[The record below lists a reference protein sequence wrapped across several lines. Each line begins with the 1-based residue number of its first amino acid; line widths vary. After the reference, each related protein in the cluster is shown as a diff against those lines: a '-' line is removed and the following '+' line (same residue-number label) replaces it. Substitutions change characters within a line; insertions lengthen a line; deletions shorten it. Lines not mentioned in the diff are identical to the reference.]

1 MPREGQFSLT
11 EVRTYS
17 PPASQRWY
25 VRPLRREG
33 LLRKC
38 CRIAIYHFE
47 SKIISRGAGRSAI
60 AAAAYQ
66 SGEKLYN
73 DYDGLT
79 HDYTKKGGVL
89 YTEIL
94 LPPQA
99 PTAWKD
105 RQTLWA
111 AVESAEKTKDSRL
124 ARQLIVALPIEL
136 GRDDWLLLLRGF
148 IRTECVDKGM
158 CADFAI
164 HDPDGH
170 NPHAHI
176 MLTMRPLDAHGK
188 WQSKTQKEYLCRKA
202 DKERG
207 FTAQEFLPAK
217 EDGWE
222 KQYKYKNAAGV
233 SAWLTPTQ
241 AARETGWERCSKQPK
256 AAKFGRQNPLCAR
269 WNSPEQLLDWREAWA
284 DAVNRTLE
292 EKQQSARVTHLSHAA
307 LGLDEQPTV
316 HEGSQARNL
325 ELRGIK
331 ADRCELNRQI
341 RADNKLLREL
351 KAQLAKLSKAVEN
364 AVEHIAETLERLRSS
379 LIMLQYRLLVNHKQA
394 DTWKRQVNY
403 YRPILQDYHAVTQQ
417 LADKKSEQ
425 EQLQTNRNAMSPLQ
439 IKQRRQL
446 AEQIATLTEEIEEL
460 RSRQAMILRN
470 LDCKNNGEA
479 QRFGSYLDKL
489 EEMQQNLA
497 AQREN
502 LAQRLSST
510 TKQYLEIEN
519 MIQPKDA
526 DAVHRHRTAMR
537 KASTAEIY
545 RQIQTTAT
553 VDDILFSKAEQ
564 RAEQITADT
573 RNDAVFTRKPT
584 EPTR

>member
-1 MPREGQFSLT
+1 
-11 EVRTYS
+11 
-17 PPASQRWY
+17 
-25 VRPLRREG
+25 
-33 LLRKC
+33 
-38 CRIAIYHFE
+38 
-47 SKIISRGAGRSAI
+47 
-60 AAAAYQ
+60 
-66 SGEKLYN
+66 
-73 DYDGLT
+73 
-79 HDYTKKGGVL
+79 
-89 YTEIL
+89 
-94 LPPQA
+94 
-99 PTAWKD
+99 
-105 RQTLWA
+105 
-111 AVESAEKTKDSRL
+111 VETTEKTKDSRL

-148 IRTECVDKGM
+148 IQTECVDKGM

-176 MLTMRPLDAHGK
+176 MVTMRPLDAHGK

-202 DKERG
+202 DEERG
-207 FTAQEFLPAK
+207 FTAQEFLQAK

-222 KQYKYKNAAGV
+222 KQYKYRSAAGV

-241 AARETGWERCSKQPK
+241 AAREPGWERCSKQPK

-284 DAVNRTLE
+284 DAVNRALE

-316 HEGSQARNL
+316 HEGSQARSL
-325 ELRGIK
+325 ELQGIK

-364 AVEHIAETLERLRSS
+364 TVEHIAETLERLRSS
-379 LIMLQYRLLVNHKQA
+379 LILLQYRLLVNHKQA
-394 DTWKRQVNY
+394 DTWKRQVRY
-403 YRPILQDYHAVTQQ
+403 YRPILQDYQAITKQ
-417 LADKKSEQ
+417 LTDKKSEQ
-425 EQLQTNRNAMSPLQ
+425 EQLQTNRSVLSPLQ
-439 IKQRRQL
+439 IAQRRQL
-446 AEQIATLTEEIEEL
+446 AEQIAALTEEIEEL
-460 RSRQAMILRN
+460 RSRQAMILHN

-489 EEMQQNLA
+489 EEMQEKLA
-497 AQREN
+497 AQRES
-502 LAQRLSST
+502 LVQQLSTT

-519 MIQPKDA
+519 TIQLKDA
-526 DAVHRHRTAMR
+526 DAIRQHRAARR

-545 RQIQTTAT
+545 HQIQATTD
-553 VDDILFSKAEQ
+553 VDDTLFSKAEQ
-564 RAEQITADT
+564 RVEQITADT
-573 RNDAVFTRKPT
+573 HNDAVPARKPT
-584 EPTR
+584 EHTR

>member
-1 MPREGQFSLT
+1 M
-11 EVRTYS
+11 
-17 PPASQRWY
+17 
-25 VRPLRREG
+25 
-33 LLRKC
+33 
-38 CRIAIYHFE
+38 
-47 SKIISRGAGRSAI
+47 
-60 AAAAYQ
+60 
-66 SGEKLYN
+66 
-73 DYDGLT
+73 
-79 HDYTKKGGVL
+79 
-89 YTEIL
+89 
-94 LPPQA
+94 
-99 PTAWKD
+99 WKD

-148 IRTECVDKGM
+148 IQTECVDKGM

-202 DKERG
+202 DEERG
-207 FTAQEFLPAK
+207 FTAQEFLQAK

-241 AARETGWERCSKQPK
+241 AANGPGWERCSKQPK

-269 WNSPEQLLDWREAWA
+269 WNSPEQLLEWREAWA
-284 DAVNRTLE
+284 DAVNRALE
-292 EKQQSARVTHLSHAA
+292 EKQQSARVTHLSHTA

-316 HEGSQARNL
+316 HEGSQAKKL
-325 ELRGIK
+325 EMQGIK

-351 KAQLAKLSKAVEN
+351 KAQLAKLSKVVGN
-364 AVEHIAETLERLRSS
+364 TVEHIAETLERLRSS

-417 LADKKSEQ
+417 LTDKKSEQ
-425 EQLQTNRNAMSPLQ
+425 KQLQTSRSAVSPLQ
-439 IKQRRQL
+439 IIQRRQL
-446 AEQIATLTEEIEEL
+446 AKQIAALTEEIEEL
-460 RSRQAMILRN
+460 RSRQAMILHN

-479 QRFGSYLDKL
+479 RRFGSYLDKL
-489 EEMQQNLA
+489 EEMQTRLV

-502 LAQRLSST
+502 LMQQHSKNMAQ
-510 TKQYLEIEN
+510 YIEVAN
-519 MIQPKDA
+519 TISPRNIRAVHHCRAALRPDITAEREYPLVDA
-526 DAVHRHRTAMR
+526 DNFDLSAMQY
-537 KASTAEIY
+537 AERY
-545 RQIQTTAT
+545 VDAQIKDNICKSQHDT
-553 VDDILFSKAEQ
+553 IAEQ
-564 RAEQITADT
+564 RQLPYYESCRCPLFRWFLQGKFCIQVQWFSTDKVNQVMLLANICHI
-573 RNDAVFTRKPT
+573 NFVYAVTYPRQCLC
-584 EPTR
+584 

>member
-1 MPREGQFSLT
+1 M
-11 EVRTYS
+11 
-17 PPASQRWY
+17 
-25 VRPLRREG
+25 
-33 LLRKC
+33 
-38 CRIAIYHFE
+38 
-47 SKIISRGAGRSAI
+47 
-60 AAAAYQ
+60 
-66 SGEKLYN
+66 
-73 DYDGLT
+73 
-79 HDYTKKGGVL
+79 
-89 YTEIL
+89 
-94 LPPQA
+94 
-99 PTAWKD
+99 
-105 RQTLWA
+105 WA

-202 DKERG
+202 DGERG
-207 FTAQEFLPAK
+207 FTAQEFLQAK

-222 KQYKYKNAAGV
+222 KQYKYKNASGV

-241 AARETGWERCSKQPK
+241 AAREPGWERCSKQPK

-284 DAVNRTLE
+284 DAVNRALE

-307 LGLDEQPTV
+307 LGLDERPTV

-351 KAQLAKLSKAVEN
+351 KAQLAKLSKAVGN
-364 AVEHIAETLERLRSS
+364 TVEHIAETLERLRSS

-417 LADKKSEQ
+417 LSDKKSEQ
-425 EQLQTNRNAMSPLQ
+425 EQLQTSRNTIPPLQ
-439 IKQRRQL
+439 IVQRRQL
-446 AEQIATLTEEIEEL
+446 AEQIAALTEEIEEL
-460 RSRQAMILRN
+460 RSRQAMILHN
-470 LDCKNNGEA
+470 LDCKNNSEA
-479 QRFGSYLDKL
+479 RRFGSYLDKL
-489 EEMQQNLA
+489 EKMQEKLT
-497 AQREN
+497 AQRES
-502 LAQRLSST
+502 LAQQLSAT

-519 MIQPKDA
+519 KIQPEDA

>member
-1 MPREGQFSLT
+1 M
-11 EVRTYS
+11 
-17 PPASQRWY
+17 
-25 VRPLRREG
+25 
-33 LLRKC
+33 
-38 CRIAIYHFE
+38 
-47 SKIISRGAGRSAI
+47 
-60 AAAAYQ
+60 
-66 SGEKLYN
+66 
-73 DYDGLT
+73 
-79 HDYTKKGGVL
+79 
-89 YTEIL
+89 
-94 LPPQA
+94 
-99 PTAWKD
+99 WKD

-148 IRTECVDKGM
+148 IQTECVDKGM

-202 DKERG
+202 NEERG
-207 FTAQEFLPAK
+207 FTAQEFLQAK

-241 AARETGWERCSKQPK
+241 AANGPGWERCSKQPK

-269 WNSPEQLLDWREAWA
+269 WNNPEQLLEWREAWA
-284 DAVNRTLE
+284 DAVNRALE
-292 EKQQSARVTHLSHAA
+292 EKQQSARVTHLSHTA

-316 HEGSQARNL
+316 HEGSQAKKL
-325 ELRGIK
+325 EMQGIK

-351 KAQLAKLSKAVEN
+351 KAQLAKLSKVVGN
-364 AVEHIAETLERLRSS
+364 TVEHIAETLERLRSS

-417 LADKKSEQ
+417 LTDKKSEQ
-425 EQLQTNRNAMSPLQ
+425 KQLQTSRSAVSPLQ
-439 IKQRRQL
+439 IIQRRQL
-446 AEQIATLTEEIEEL
+446 AKQIAALTEEIEEL
-460 RSRQAMILRN
+460 RSRQAMILHN

-489 EEMQQNLA
+489 EEMQEKLA
-497 AQREN
+497 AQRES
-502 LAQRLSST
+502 LAQQLSAT
-510 TKQYLEIEN
+510 TKQYLETEN
-519 MIQPKDA
+519 TIHPEYS
-526 DAVHRHRTAMR
+526 DAVCKQRAVLRPIIAAERERALFRENCMDD
-537 KASTAEIY
+537 ASL
-545 RQIQTTAT
+545 Q
-553 VDDILFSKAEQ
+553 LAEQ
-564 RAEQITADT
+564 LVDAKSKHSYNKNQRSSIRSRADRT
-573 RNDAVFTRKPT
+573 R
-584 EPTR
+584 

>member
-1 MPREGQFSLT
+1 M
-11 EVRTYS
+11 
-17 PPASQRWY
+17 
-25 VRPLRREG
+25 
-33 LLRKC
+33 
-38 CRIAIYHFE
+38 
-47 SKIISRGAGRSAI
+47 
-60 AAAAYQ
+60 
-66 SGEKLYN
+66 
-73 DYDGLT
+73 
-79 HDYTKKGGVL
+79 
-89 YTEIL
+89 
-94 LPPQA
+94 
-99 PTAWKD
+99 
-105 RQTLWA
+105 
-111 AVESAEKTKDSRL
+111 ESAEKTKDSRL

-136 GRDDWLLLLRGF
+136 GRNDWLLLLRGF
-148 IRTECVDKGM
+148 IQTECVDKGM

-176 MLTMRPLDAHGK
+176 MVTMRPLDAHGK

-202 DKERG
+202 DEERG
-207 FTAQEFLPAK
+207 FTAQEFLQSK

-222 KQYKYKNAAGV
+222 KQYKYRSAAGV
-233 SAWLTPTQ
+233 SALLTPTQ
-241 AARETGWERCSKQPK
+241 AAREPG
-256 AAKFGRQNPLCAR
+256 
-269 WNSPEQLLDWREAWA
+269 QLLDWREAWA
-284 DAVNRTLE
+284 DAVNRALE

-316 HEGSQARNL
+316 HEGSQARSL
-325 ELRGIK
+325 ELQGIK
-331 ADRCELNRQI
+331 ADLCELNRQI

-351 KAQLAKLSKAVEN
+351 KAQLAKLSKVVEN
-364 AVEHIAETLERLRSS
+364 TVEHIAETLERLRSS
-379 LIMLQYRLLVNHKQA
+379 LIMLQYRLLVNRKRA

-417 LADKKSEQ
+417 LTDKKSEQ
-425 EQLQTNRNAMSPLQ
+425 EQLQTNRSVLSPLQ
-439 IKQRRQL
+439 IVRRRQL

-489 EEMQQNLA
+489 EEMQEKLA
-497 AQREN
+497 AQRES
-502 LAQRLSST
+502 LAQQLSAT

>member
-1 MPREGQFSLT
+1 M
-11 EVRTYS
+11 
-17 PPASQRWY
+17 
-25 VRPLRREG
+25 
-33 LLRKC
+33 
-38 CRIAIYHFE
+38 
-47 SKIISRGAGRSAI
+47 
-60 AAAAYQ
+60 
-66 SGEKLYN
+66 
-73 DYDGLT
+73 
-79 HDYTKKGGVL
+79 
-89 YTEIL
+89 
-94 LPPQA
+94 
-99 PTAWKD
+99 
-105 RQTLWA
+105 WA
-111 AVESAEKTKDSRL
+111 AVETAEKTKDSRL

-148 IRTECVDKGM
+148 IQTECVGKGM

-176 MLTMRPLDAHGK
+176 MVTMRPLDAHGK
-188 WQSKTQKEYLCRKA
+188 WQRKTQKEYLCRKA
-202 DKERG
+202 DEERG
-207 FTAQEFLPAK
+207 FTAQEFLQAK
-217 EDGWE
+217 ENGWE
-222 KQYKYKNAAGV
+222 KQYKYRSAAGV

-241 AARETGWERCSKQPK
+241 AAREPGWERCSKQPK
-256 AAKFGRQNPLCAR
+256 AAKFGRQNPLCVR

-284 DAVNRTLE
+284 DAVNCALE

-316 HEGSQARNL
+316 HEGSQARSL
-325 ELRGIK
+325 ELQGIK

-351 KAQLAKLSKAVEN
+351 KAQLAKLSKFVEN
-364 AVEHIAETLERLRSS
+364 TVEHIAETLERLRSS
-379 LIMLQYRLLVNHKQA
+379 LIMLQYRLLVNRKRA

-403 YRPILQDYHAVTQQ
+403 YRPILQDYHAVTRQ
-417 LADKKSEQ
+417 LTDKKSEQ
-425 EQLQTNRNAMSPLQ
+425 EQLQTNRSVLSPLQ
-439 IKQRRQL
+439 IVRRRQL

-502 LAQRLSST
+502 LAQQLSAT

-519 MIQPKDA
+519 MIQPEDA

>member
-1 MPREGQFSLT
+1 M
-11 EVRTYS
+11 
-17 PPASQRWY
+17 
-25 VRPLRREG
+25 
-33 LLRKC
+33 
-38 CRIAIYHFE
+38 
-47 SKIISRGAGRSAI
+47 
-60 AAAAYQ
+60 
-66 SGEKLYN
+66 
-73 DYDGLT
+73 
-79 HDYTKKGGVL
+79 
-89 YTEIL
+89 
-94 LPPQA
+94 
-99 PTAWKD
+99 
-105 RQTLWA
+105 
-111 AVESAEKTKDSRL
+111 ESAEKTKDSRL

-148 IRTECVDKGM
+148 IQTECVDKGM

-170 NPHAHI
+170 NPPAHI

-202 DKERG
+202 DEERG
-207 FTAQEFLPAK
+207 FTAQEFLQAK

-222 KQYKYKNAAGV
+222 KQYKYRSAAGV

-241 AARETGWERCSKQPK
+241 AAREPGWERCSKQPK

-284 DAVNRTLE
+284 NTVNRALE

-316 HEGSQARNL
+316 HVGSQARSL
-325 ELRGIK
+325 ELQGIK

-341 RADNKLLREL
+341 RADNKLLWEL
-351 KAQLAKLSKAVEN
+351 KAQLAKLSKVVEN
-364 AVEHIAETLERLRSS
+364 TVEHIAETLERLRSS
-379 LIMLQYRLLVNHKQA
+379 LIMLQYRLLVNHRQA

-417 LADKKSEQ
+417 LTDKKSEQ
-425 EQLQTNRNAMSPLQ
+425 EQLQTNRNAIPPLQ
-439 IKQRRQL
+439 IIQRRQL
-446 AEQIATLTEEIEEL
+446 TEQIAALTEEIEEL
-460 RSRQAMILRN
+460 RSRQAMILHN
-470 LDCKNNGEA
+470 LECKNSGEA
-479 QRFGSYLDKL
+479 RRFGSYLDKL
-489 EEMQQNLA
+489 EEMQEKLT
-497 AQREN
+497 AQRES
-502 LAQRLSST
+502 LAQQLSAT

-519 MIQPKDA
+519 VIQPKNA

-545 RQIQTTAT
+545 RQIQTTAI

-573 RNDAVFTRKPT
+573 RNNAVFTRKPT

>member
-1 MPREGQFSLT
+1 M
-11 EVRTYS
+11 
-17 PPASQRWY
+17 
-25 VRPLRREG
+25 
-33 LLRKC
+33 
-38 CRIAIYHFE
+38 
-47 SKIISRGAGRSAI
+47 
-60 AAAAYQ
+60 
-66 SGEKLYN
+66 
-73 DYDGLT
+73 
-79 HDYTKKGGVL
+79 
-89 YTEIL
+89 
-94 LPPQA
+94 
-99 PTAWKD
+99 
-105 RQTLWA
+105 WA
-111 AVESAEKTKDSRL
+111 AVETAEKTKDSRL

-136 GRDDWLLLLRGF
+136 ERDDWLLLLRGF
-148 IRTECVDKGM
+148 IQMECVDKGM
-158 CADFAI
+158 CADFAT

-176 MLTMRPLDAHGK
+176 MVTMRPLDAHGK

-202 DKERG
+202 DEERG
-207 FTAQEFLPAK
+207 FTAQEFLQAK

-222 KQYKYKNAAGV
+222 KQYKYRSAAGV

-241 AARETGWERCSKQPK
+241 AAREPGWERCSKQPK

-284 DAVNRTLE
+284 DAVNRALE

-316 HEGSQARNL
+316 HEGSQARSL
-325 ELRGIK
+325 ELQGIK

-351 KAQLAKLSKAVEN
+351 KAQLAKLSKVVEN
-364 AVEHIAETLERLRSS
+364 TVEHIAETLERLRSS
-379 LIMLQYRLLVNHKQA
+379 LIMLQYRLLMNRKRA
-394 DTWKRQVNY
+394 DTWERQVNY

-417 LADKKSEQ
+417 LSDKKSEQ
-425 EQLQTNRNAMSPLQ
+425 EQLQTNRNAVPLLQ
-439 IKQRRQL
+439 IAQRRQL
-446 AEQIATLTEEIEEL
+446 AEQIAALTEEIEEL
-460 RSRQAMILRN
+460 RSRQAMILHN
-470 LDCKNNGEA
+470 LDCKNNSEA

-502 LAQRLSST
+502 LAQQLSAT

-519 MIQPKDA
+519 MIQPEDA

-564 RAEQITADT
+564 HAEQITADT
-573 RNDAVFTRKPT
+573 RNDAAFTRKPT

>member
-1 MPREGQFSLT
+1 M
-11 EVRTYS
+11 
-17 PPASQRWY
+17 
-25 VRPLRREG
+25 
-33 LLRKC
+33 
-38 CRIAIYHFE
+38 
-47 SKIISRGAGRSAI
+47 
-60 AAAAYQ
+60 
-66 SGEKLYN
+66 
-73 DYDGLT
+73 
-79 HDYTKKGGVL
+79 
-89 YTEIL
+89 
-94 LPPQA
+94 
-99 PTAWKD
+99 
-105 RQTLWA
+105 WA
-111 AVESAEKTKDSRL
+111 AVETAEKTKDSRL

-148 IRTECVDKGM
+148 IQTECVDKGM

-176 MLTMRPLDAHGK
+176 MVTMRPLDAHGK

-202 DKERG
+202 DEERG
-207 FTAQEFLPAK
+207 FTAQEFLQAK

-241 AARETGWERCSKQPK
+241 AAREPGWERCSKQPK
-256 AAKFGRQNPLCAR
+256 TAKFGRQNPLCAR

-284 DAVNRTLE
+284 DAVNRALE

-316 HEGSQARNL
+316 HEGSQARSL
-325 ELRGIK
+325 ELQGIK
-331 ADRCELNRQI
+331 ADRCELNRQL

-351 KAQLAKLSKAVEN
+351 KAQLAKLSKVVEN
-364 AVEHIAETLERLRSS
+364 TVEHIAETLERLRSS
-379 LIMLQYRLLVNHKQA
+379 LIMLQYRLLVNRKRA

-403 YRPILQDYHAVTQQ
+403 YRPILQDYHAVTKQ

-425 EQLQTNRNAMSPLQ
+425 EQMQTNRSVLSPLQ
-439 IKQRRQL
+439 IVRRRQL
-446 AEQIATLTEEIEEL
+446 AEQIAALTEEIEEL
-460 RSRQAMILRN
+460 RSRQAMILHN
-470 LDCKNNGEA
+470 LDCKNNSEA
-479 QRFGSYLDKL
+479 KRFGSYLDKL
-489 EEMQQNLA
+489 GEMQQNLA

-502 LAQRLSST
+502 LAQQLSAT

-519 MIQPKDA
+519 MIQPEDA

-573 RNDAVFTRKPT
+573 RNDAIFTRKPT

>member
-1 MPREGQFSLT
+1 M
-11 EVRTYS
+11 
-17 PPASQRWY
+17 
-25 VRPLRREG
+25 
-33 LLRKC
+33 
-38 CRIAIYHFE
+38 
-47 SKIISRGAGRSAI
+47 
-60 AAAAYQ
+60 
-66 SGEKLYN
+66 
-73 DYDGLT
+73 
-79 HDYTKKGGVL
+79 
-89 YTEIL
+89 
-94 LPPQA
+94 
-99 PTAWKD
+99 
-105 RQTLWA
+105 
-111 AVESAEKTKDSRL
+111 ESAEKTKDSRL

-148 IRTECVDKGM
+148 IQTECVDKGM

-188 WQSKTQKEYLCRKA
+188 WQGKTQKEYLCRKA
-202 DKERG
+202 DEERG
-207 FTAQEFLPAK
+207 FTAQEFLQAK

-241 AARETGWERCSKQPK
+241 AAREPGWERCSKQPK

-269 WNSPEQLLDWREAWA
+269 WNRPEQLLDWREAWA
-284 DAVNRTLE
+284 DAVNSALE

-316 HEGSQARNL
+316 HEGSQARNI
-325 ELRGIK
+325 ELQGIK

-351 KAQLAKLSKAVEN
+351 KAQLAKLSKTVEN
-364 AVEHIAETLERLRSS
+364 TVEHIAETLERLRSS

-403 YRPILQDYHAVTQQ
+403 YRPMLQDYHAVTQQ

-425 EQLQTNRNAMSPLQ
+425 EQLQTTRSTASLLQ
-439 IKQRRQL
+439 INQRRQL
-446 AEQIATLTEEIEEL
+446 AEQIAALTEEIEEL
-460 RSRQAMILRN
+460 RSRQAMILHN

-489 EEMQQNLA
+489 EEMQERLA
-497 AQREN
+497 AQRES
-502 LAQRLSST
+502 LAQALSGSLSQFIQIKDSIPQEKLETVRQGRNAIRPST
-510 TKQYLEIEN
+510 T
-519 MIQPKDA
+519 
-526 DAVHRHRTAMR
+526 T
-537 KASTAEIY
+537 EIY
-545 RQIQTTAT
+545 RQLSNSREIDN
-553 VDDILFSKAEQ
+553 VLLLYAEQ
-564 RAEQITADT
+564 SIYQMTADADT
-573 RNDAVFTRKPT
+573 LEMHQTSPQKGEQAAFR
-584 EPTR
+584 

>member
-1 MPREGQFSLT
+1 M
-11 EVRTYS
+11 
-17 PPASQRWY
+17 
-25 VRPLRREG
+25 
-33 LLRKC
+33 
-38 CRIAIYHFE
+38 
-47 SKIISRGAGRSAI
+47 
-60 AAAAYQ
+60 
-66 SGEKLYN
+66 
-73 DYDGLT
+73 
-79 HDYTKKGGVL
+79 
-89 YTEIL
+89 
-94 LPPQA
+94 
-99 PTAWKD
+99 
-105 RQTLWA
+105 WA
-111 AVESAEKTKDSRL
+111 AVETAEKTKDSRL

-136 GRDDWLLLLRGF
+136 ERDDWLLLLRGF
-148 IRTECVDKGM
+148 IQMVCVDKGM

-176 MLTMRPLDAHGK
+176 MVTMRPSDAHGK

-202 DKERG
+202 DEERG
-207 FTAQEFLPAK
+207 FTAQEFLQAK

-222 KQYKYKNAAGV
+222 KQYKYRSAAGV

-241 AARETGWERCSKQPK
+241 AAREPGWERCSKQPK

-284 DAVNRTLE
+284 DAVNRALE
-292 EKQQSARVTHLSHAA
+292 EKQQSASVTHLSHAA

-316 HEGSQARNL
+316 HEGSQARSL
-325 ELRGIK
+325 ELQGIK

-351 KAQLAKLSKAVEN
+351 KAQLAKLSKVVEN
-364 AVEHIAETLERLRSS
+364 TVEHIAETLERLRSS

-394 DTWKRQVNY
+394 DTWERQVNY

-417 LADKKSEQ
+417 LSDKKSEQ
-425 EQLQTNRNAMSPLQ
+425 ENLQVNRNVLSPLQ
-439 IKQRRQL
+439 INQRRQL
-446 AEQIATLTEEIEEL
+446 AEQIAALTEEIEEL
-460 RSRQAMILRN
+460 RSRQAMILHN
-470 LDCKNNGEA
+470 LDCKNNSEA

-502 LAQRLSST
+502 LAQQLSAT

-545 RQIQTTAT
+545 RQIQATAT

-573 RNDAVFTRKPT
+573 RNDTVFTRKPT

>member
-1 MPREGQFSLT
+1 M
-11 EVRTYS
+11 
-17 PPASQRWY
+17 
-25 VRPLRREG
+25 
-33 LLRKC
+33 
-38 CRIAIYHFE
+38 
-47 SKIISRGAGRSAI
+47 
-60 AAAAYQ
+60 
-66 SGEKLYN
+66 
-73 DYDGLT
+73 
-79 HDYTKKGGVL
+79 
-89 YTEIL
+89 
-94 LPPQA
+94 
-99 PTAWKD
+99 
-105 RQTLWA
+105 
-111 AVESAEKTKDSRL
+111 ESAEKTKDSRL
-124 ARQLIVALPIEL
+124 ARQLIVALPVEL

-148 IRTECVDKGM
+148 IHTECVDKGM

-202 DKERG
+202 DGERG
-207 FTAQEFLPAK
+207 FTAQEFLQAK

-241 AARETGWERCSKQPK
+241 AAREPGWERCSKQPK

-269 WNSPEQLLDWREAWA
+269 WNSPEQLLDWREVWA
-284 DAVNRTLE
+284 DAVNSALE

-316 HEGSQARNL
+316 HEGSQARKL
-325 ELRGIK
+325 ELQGIK

-341 RADNKLLREL
+341 RADNKLLWEL

-364 AVEHIAETLERLRSS
+364 TVEHIAETLERLRSS

-425 EQLQTNRNAMSPLQ
+425 EQLQTNRNAVPLLQ
-439 IKQRRQL
+439 IVQRRQL

-479 QRFGSYLDKL
+479 QRFDSYVDKL
-489 EEMQQNLA
+489 EEMQEKLV
-497 AQREN
+497 AQREY
-502 LAQRLSST
+502 LAQQFSDTLS
-510 TKQYLEIEN
+510 QF
-519 MIQPKDA
+519 IQMNGSIPQEK
-526 DAVHRHRTAMR
+526 VETVRQGR
-537 KASTAEIY
+537 KAIRPSAATEIY
-545 RQIQTTAT
+545 RQLSNGGE
-553 VDDILFSKAEQ
+553 VDNVLLLNAEQ
-564 RAEQITADT
+564 SIYQMTADADIFVRHQT
-573 RNDAVFTRKPT
+573 VPQKGAQAKAR
-584 EPTR
+584 

>member
-1 MPREGQFSLT
+1 M
-11 EVRTYS
+11 
-17 PPASQRWY
+17 
-25 VRPLRREG
+25 
-33 LLRKC
+33 
-38 CRIAIYHFE
+38 
-47 SKIISRGAGRSAI
+47 
-60 AAAAYQ
+60 
-66 SGEKLYN
+66 
-73 DYDGLT
+73 
-79 HDYTKKGGVL
+79 
-89 YTEIL
+89 
-94 LPPQA
+94 
-99 PTAWKD
+99 
-105 RQTLWA
+105 
-111 AVESAEKTKDSRL
+111 ESAEKTKDSRL

-136 GRDDWLLLLRGF
+136 GRDDWLLLLRSF
-148 IRTECVDKGM
+148 IQTECVGKGM

-176 MLTMRPLDAHGK
+176 MVTIRPLDAHGK

-202 DKERG
+202 DEERG
-207 FTAQEFLPAK
+207 FTAQEFLQAK

-222 KQYKYKNAAGV
+222 KQYKYRSAAGV

-241 AARETGWERCSKQPK
+241 AAREPGWERCSKQPK
-256 AAKFGRQNPLCAR
+256 AAKFGRQNPLCVR

-284 DAVNRTLE
+284 DAVNCALE

-316 HEGSQARNL
+316 HEGSQARSL
-325 ELRGIK
+325 ELQGIK

-351 KAQLAKLSKAVEN
+351 KAQLAKLSKVVEN
-364 AVEHIAETLERLRSS
+364 TVEHIAETLERLRSS
-379 LIMLQYRLLVNHKQA
+379 LIMLQYRLLVNRKRA

-417 LADKKSEQ
+417 LTDKKSEQ
-425 EQLQTNRNAMSPLQ
+425 EQLQTNRSVLSPLQ
-439 IKQRRQL
+439 IVRCRQL
-446 AEQIATLTEEIEEL
+446 AEQIAALTEEIEEL
-460 RSRQAMILRN
+460 RSRQAMILHN

-502 LAQRLSST
+502 LAQQLSAT

-519 MIQPKDA
+519 MIQPEDA